1 MKIFKII
8 RIGLLGLFSI
18 VVSLPAHTADLP
30 VDLELALGV
39 DVSGSIDD
47 EEARL
52 QRDGYIKA
60 FRHPRIL
67 EAVRHGRLG
76 RIAVVYY
83 EWAGFDHNK
92 VVAKWT
98 LIDGRASALAFAEQ
112 LTKEEPETAS
122 RTAISSA
129 IGFGIRHFEKNGY
142 EGRRRVIDISG
153 DGPNNWGELV
163 TSARDRAIAQGI
175 TINGLPIINSR
186 PSPWGLSS
194 LPNLDLYYRHCV
206 IGGKSAFI
214 VTAKNFHDFAR
225 AVLRKL
231 VLEIANNNFP
241 DKGYVGPIQLAQT
254 GSAII
259 KKRVPPPCNI
269 GEQNWLDREDY

>member
-1 MKIFKII
+1 MKIKKII
-8 RIGLLGLFSI
+8 KGTVGGLCSTFLA
-18 VVSLPAHTADLP
+18 VSVYAADLP

-39 DVSGSIDD
+39 DVSGSIDE

-60 FRHPRIL
+60 FRHPRVW
-67 EAVRHGRLG
+67 EAVRHGRRG

-83 EWAGFDHNK
+83 EWAGFGHNK
-92 VVAKWT
+92 TVAKWA
-98 LIDGRASALAFAEQ
+98 LIDSRESALAFAKQ

-122 RTAISSA
+122 RTAIASA
-129 IGFGIRHFEKNGY
+129 IDFGAGYFDNNGFKGT
-142 EGRRRVIDISG
+142 RRVIDISG

-163 TSARDRAIAQGI
+163 TKARDRAVVQGI
-175 TINGLPIINSR
+175 TINGLPIMNGR

-194 LPNLDLYYRHCV
+194 LKNLDLYYRHCV

-214 VTAKNFHDFAR
+214 VAAKNFNDFAR

-231 VLEIANNNFP
+231 VLEIADNSP
-241 DKGYVGPIQLAQT
+241 PERHAGPVQLAQI
-254 GSAII
+254 GSGVI

-269 GEQNWLDREDY
+269 GEQNWLDRDDY

>member
-1 MKIFKII
+1 MNIYKLIKIGFLSLIGII
-8 RIGLLGLFSI
+8 A
-18 VVSLPAHTADLP
+18 SLSVRSADLP

-60 FRHPRIL
+60 FRHPRIW
-67 EAVRHGRLG
+67 EAVSHGQLG

-92 VVAKWT
+92 VVAKWA
-98 LIDGRASALAFAEQ
+98 LIDGRASALAFADQ

-129 IGFGIRHFEKNGY
+129 IDFGIQHFESNGF

-175 TINGLPIINSR
+175 TINGLPIMNER

-194 LPNLDLYYRHCV
+194 LKNLDLYYRHCV

-214 VTAKNFHDFAR
+214 VTAKNFNDFAR
-225 AVLRKL
+225 AVFRKL
-231 VLEIANNNFP
+231 VLEIANNVP
-241 DKGYVGPIQLAQT
+241 DKGYIGAVQLAQT

-269 GEQNWLDREDY
+269 GEMNRLDREDY